1 MHNLTD
7 LPATQTHEAI
17 WLLRLYI
24 AGDSPK
30 SRAAL
35 INLKRICEEQLPNQY
50 EIEVIDL
57 LKEPKLAKAHQIVA
71 IPTLIRQL
79 PEPMKRVIGDL
90 SDADKALL
98 SLDLSKRARITP
110 VV

>member
-1 MHNLTD
+1 MTD
-7 LPATQTHEAI
+7 SQPNPTHESNDKT
-17 WLLRLYI
+17 WKLRLYV

-35 INLKRICEEQLPNQY
+35 ANLKQLCEQHLNLQY

-57 LKEPKLAKAHQIVA
+57 LKNPALAKAHQIVA
-71 IPTLIRQL
+71 IPTLIRNL
-79 PEPMKRVIGDL
+79 PEPIKRVIGDL

-98 SLDLSKRARITP
+98 SLDLSAIGKSAHG
-110 VV
+110 

>member
-1 MHNLTD
+1 MTD
-7 LPATQTHEAI
+7 LPATRTNGEI
-17 WLLRLYI
+17 WHLQLYI

-35 INLKRICEEQLPNQY
+35 ANLKRICETELPNQY
-50 EIEVIDL
+50 ELEVIDL

-79 PEPMKRVIGDL
+79 PEPMRRVIGDL

-98 SLDLSKRARITP
+98 SLDLSKRARTTP

>member
-1 MHNLTD
+1 MTD
-7 LPATQTHEAI
+7 PTASAQAEEVWH
-17 WLLRLYI
+17 LRLYI

-35 INLKRICEEQLPNQY
+35 TNLRRICEEQLPGAY

-57 LKEPKLAKAHQIVA
+57 LEQPKLAKTHQIVA

-98 SLDLSKRARITP
+98 SLDLSKVPRAAVTR
-110 VV
+110 

>member
-1 MHNLTD
+1 VTD
-7 LPATQTHEAI
+7 ISTTPQPDEVWH
-17 WLLRLYI
+17 LRLYI

-35 INLKRICEEQLPNQY
+35 INLRRICEEQLSTGSY

-57 LKEPKLAKAHQIVA
+57 LEQPKLAKTHQIVA
-71 IPTLIRQL
+71 IPTLIRRL

-98 SLDLSKRARITP
+98 SLDLSPRATAAP
-110 VV
+110 

>member
-1 MHNLTD
+1 MTD
-7 LPATQTHEAI
+7 PTSTPGDEVWH
-17 WLLRLYI
+17 LRLYI

-35 INLKRICEEQLPNQY
+35 VNLRRICEEQLNGAY

-57 LKEPKLAKAHQIVA
+57 LEQPKLAKTHQIVA

-98 SLDLSKRARITP
+98 SLDLSKGPRPATAP
-110 VV
+110 

>member
-1 MHNLTD
+1 MTHLSPT
-7 LPATQTHEAI
+7 PAEEVWH
-17 WLLRLYI
+17 LRLYI

-35 INLKRICEEQLPNQY
+35 INLRRICEEQLHGAY

-57 LKEPKLAKAHQIVA
+57 LEEPKLAKTHQIVA

-90 SDADKALL
+90 SDSDKALI
-98 SLDLSKRARITP
+98 SLDLSKRPRAAAVP
-110 VV
+110 